1 MIGHTPQKAPRMLT
15 FLRRWLDARS
25 DPGPLPCGTPFLME
39 AQRALLARTPLPR
52 PPSERTD
59 SVGGSHPADRDSCPH
74 GAIELDGTHTR

>member
-1 MIGHTPQKAPRMLT
+1 MLT

-52 PPSERTD
+52 PPSELTD
-59 SVGGSHPADRDSCPH
+59 SVGGCPPPHPDTSPPR
-74 GAIELDGTHTR
+74 AIELDGAETP